1 MNRRNFVKNGL
12 TLAASIPLVH
22 NLDLDAKKKKNIGIQ
37 IYTIRDIMSKD
48 AMGGIKAIAAAGYKN
63 IELAGY
69 NGGKVYGMPVADF
82 KKLTKDLGLKIP
94 SSHVAANLGDYFKN
108 KEIPA
113 DYLKS
118 LDDAVF
124 LGQTYQVFPFLAP
137 AFRNDKDNAMRI
149 ADLFNKLGMEAQKR
163 GLKFG
168 YHNHA
173 FEFDPIGDT
182 TMMEIFMKETD
193 PKLVTIELD
202 LYWVAFAN
210 VDPVSFIKKYPGR
223 FSLYHIKDMAS
234 TEKRESI
241 EIGDGT
247 IDFNR
252 IVKEGGAVPYYLVEQ
267 EAYRTNSLEAM
278 KANFGRIKNLKLM

>member
-1 MNRRNFVKNGL
+1 MNRRSFVKKGI
-12 TLAASIPLVH
+12 AAAVSLPLV
-22 NLDLDAKKKKNIGIQ
+22 NNMDIDVKKKKNIGIQ

-94 SSHVAANLGDYFKN
+94 SSHVAPNFVDYFKN

-118 LDDAVF
+118 MDDAVF
-124 LGQTYQVFPFLAP
+124 LGQTYHIVPFLAP

-149 ADLFNKLGMEAQKR
+149 AELFNKLGREAQKR

-182 TMMEIFMKETD
+182 NLMEIFMKETD

-210 VDPVSFIKKYPGR
+210 VDPVGFIKKYPGR
-223 FSLYHIKDMAS
+223 FSLYHIKDMAN

-252 IVKEGGAVPYYLVEQ
+252 IFKEGGPVPYYLVEQ

-278 KANFGRIKNLKLM
+278 KANYGRIKNLRLI